1 MQTYNVKLA
10 EGVFVKVNADNPED
24 AVAKAKAE
32 IAKREGSKAYD
43 KVFFDY
49 ETGIQDN
56 RLRAGLSVSEDYMNA
71 DGEFISEKE
80 NYLKQ
85 EVGSSGFVRDSKGS
99 LALTPAGQARLGLE
113 PSDKNIVIDENKAF
127 TSGDFADLA
136 GYAGP
141 ILGAIAAVNPYL
153 RGIKYLRG
161 LLGSRVGR
169 PLLVGAGSAAGKG
182 IEEANEIS
190 RGLQLQNEEELA
202 DLYKREFVIGG
213 IAQGAGEILGGVFAT
228 YFGKTASHGSIRDSK
243 LLMQGYDLTDIFKLD
258 AQIAAREGVD
268 PTNYKASMNAIRKEI
283 KKQKIKP
290 KFTPGIVPQSALG
303 RTIPARGQSIAE
315 AVTGAKPRESRAQ
328 ANLVQMMNSFF
339 QSLGRKNATVDDFIE
354 AGAVGQI
361 AKKELLELQ
370 ANMQK
375 GINVSDEKLDALL
388 RNMVDEMGVSKGL
401 MANGELQSSETLRRA
416 LADDMKKTWDAWKE
430 SNNKLYKK
438 ATEALEGTKVN
449 AGITNALRNSSSKF
463 KSLQDKFDSNDIFA
477 QYSGAYLRL
486 KDLADGKIDNLIQ
499 LKNAKMEF
507 RAVLKDATVGGQ
519 TGGTTYRL
527 AKEVIKEIDQL
538 QKDIV
543 EKTAFVGMKNVSK
556 ADLEQASKAFKAL
569 KAADEDFTNNI
580 DKFSG
585 ALYQNLIRQAKIT
598 GKVDADEVFGFI
610 DNPTSA
616 AKLQEIFT
624 ALGPRADA
632 ARGQLT
638 ALLFKNVIADSIDPV
653 TKLINPVKFT
663 NNIMKYD
670 SKDLGKSTLKELFGP
685 EYSINMGLLREI
697 NILNPKITKKDLD
710 ALIKNIENNP
720 SMFKLGAEPVK
731 KRLPFPN
738 ERGYIGVP
746 AVQIDTGNKILKTI
760 LEKAKIQS
768 SLDNLNKQSFMKNA
782 VNETPERIV
791 ANVFGPGSAKEINYL
806 RTALAD
812 RPEIFAEIQENAMG
826 QLLTKAVST
835 GKLNNSGSLADIFK
849 PNVLRN
855 TLESYGDDTLI
866 AMFGKEQTL
875 ALKALQQS
883 LDLQVGAAK
892 GLTAGGIVAGAIGA
906 QALNISLLPTIVGL
920 KIFGNVFANPK
931 IVKLMA
937 NTDQTSTMIV
947 IDAFEKAARLYAAQS
962 IAEQSE
968 DIESA
973 VIQQLREQ
981 LQGEENQ
988 ERNKLIQE
996 QIQEVT
1002 KPIPTSVP
1010 DLPDIIPT
1018 SAPARRQNISRS
1030 LLGSPANE
1038 DIARSLNLI
1047 A

>member
-24 AVAKAKAE
+24 ATAKAKAE
-32 IAKREGSKAYD
+32 IAKRQGSIAYD
-43 KVFFDY
+43 KVYFDY
-49 ETGIQDN
+49 DTGIQDN
-56 RLRAGLSVSEDYMNA
+56 RLRAGLSVAEDYMNE

-85 EVGSSGFVRDSKGS
+85 EVGSDGFIRDSKGS
-99 LALTPAGQARLGLE
+99 IALTPIGQARLGLE
-113 PSDKNIVIDENKAF
+113 PSNKNIVIDENKAF
-127 TSGDFADLA
+127 TSGDFADMA

-153 RGIKYLRG
+153 RGIKYLRC

-182 IEEANEIS
+182 VEEANEIA
-190 RGLQLQNEEELA
+190 RGVQLQNEEELA
-202 DLYKREFVIGG
+202 NLYKREFLIGG
-213 IAQGAGEILGGVFAT
+213 IAQGAGEVLGGVFAT
-228 YFGKTASHGSIRDSK
+228 YFGKTATHGAIRDSK
-243 LLMQGYDLTDIFKLD
+243 LIMQGYDLTDIFKLD

-268 PTNYKASMNAIRKEI
+268 PTNYKASINAIQKEI

-315 AVTGAKPRESRAQ
+315 AVTGAKPRENRAQ

-354 AGAVGQI
+354 SGAVGQI
-361 AKKELLELQ
+361 AKKELLDIQ
-370 ANMQK
+370 SNMQK
-375 GINVSDEKLDALL
+375 GIQVSDEKLDSLL
-388 RNMVDEMGVSKGL
+388 RLMVDEMGVSKGL
-401 MANGELQSSETLRRA
+401 MANGQLQSSENLRRA
-416 LADDMKKTWDAWKE
+416 LSDEMKKIWDAWNK
-430 SNNKLYKK
+430 SNNKMYES
-438 ATEALEGTKVN
+438 ATAALQGTKVN
-449 AGITNALRNSSSKF
+449 TGISAALKNSASRF
-463 KSLQDKFDSNDIFA
+463 KDLQNKFDSDDVFA
-477 QYSGAYLRL
+477 QYSGAYVKL
-486 KDLADGKIDNLIQ
+486 KDLAEGQIDNLTQ

-507 RAVLKDATVGGQ
+507 RAVLKDATVSGK

-527 AKEVIKEIDQL
+527 AKEVIEEIDQL
-538 QKDIV
+538 QKDIIN
-543 EKTAFVGMKNVSK
+543 KKAFVGMDDITK
-556 ADLEQASKAFKAL
+556 ADINEASKAFKLLAE
-569 KAADEDFTNNI
+569 ADNDFAKNI

-585 ALYQNLIRQAKIT
+585 ALYQNIIRQAKTT
-598 GKVDADEVFGFI
+598 GKVDVDEVFGFI
-610 DNPTSA
+610 DNPTSS
-616 AKLQEIFT
+616 AKLQEIFA
-624 ALGPRADA
+624 ALGPKADS

-663 NNIMKYD
+663 TNIMKYD
-670 SKDLGKSTLKELFGP
+670 SKEFGKSTLKELFGP
-685 EYSINMGLLREI
+685 EYNVNMGLLREI
-697 NILNPKITKKDLD
+697 NILNPKITKKDLN
-710 ALIKNIENNP
+710 ALINNIETNP
-720 SMFKLGAEPVK
+720 SMFRLGMDPVVK
-731 KRLPFPN
+731 TGNVLDREGTKVLQ
-738 ERGYIGVP
+738 V
-746 AVQIDTGNKILKTI
+746 DTGNQILKTI

-768 SLDNLNKQSFMKNA
+768 SLDDLNKQSFMKNA
-782 VNETPERIV
+782 LNDTPERIV

-806 RTALAD
+806 KAALAD
-812 RPEIFAEIQENAMG
+812 TPETFKQIQENAMG

-835 GKLNNSGSLADIFK
+835 GKLSSSGKLADIFK

-883 LDLQVGAAK
+883 LDLQVGAAQ

-906 QALNISLLPTIVGL
+906 QALNISLLPTIVAL
-920 KIFGNVFANPK
+920 KIFGNVFANPR

-937 NTDQTSTMIV
+937 NTDQTSTMMV
-947 IDAFEKAARLYAAQS
+947 IDAFEKAARLASAQAVAQQSEDAQS
-962 IAEQSE
+962 IIME
-968 DIESA
+968 
-973 VIQQLREQ
+973 QLREQ
-981 LQGEENQ
+981 LEGEGNQ
-988 ERNKLIQE
+988 ERNTKIKE
-996 QIQEVT
+996 QVQGITNQ
-1002 KPIPTSVP
+1002 IPTTVP

-1018 SAPARRQNISRS
+1018 AAPPINRQNISRS

-1038 DIARSLNLI
+1038 DIARSLNQI

>member
-24 AVAKAKAE
+24 AKAKAKAE
-32 IAKREGSKAYD
+32 IAKRQGSIAYD
-43 KVFFDY
+43 KVYFDY
-49 ETGIQDN
+49 DTGIQDN
-56 RLRAGLSVSEDYMNA
+56 RLRAGLSVAEDYLNE

-85 EVGSSGFVRDSKGS
+85 EVGSDGFIRDSKGS
-99 LALTPAGQARLGLE
+99 IALTPIGQARLGLE

-127 TSGDFADLA
+127 TSGDFADMA

-161 LLGSRVGR
+161 LLGSRIGR
-169 PLLVGAGSAAGKG
+169 PLLVGTGSAAGKG
-182 IEEANEIS
+182 IEEANEIA
-190 RGLQLQNEEELA
+190 RGVQLQNEEELA
-202 DLYKREFVIGG
+202 NLYKREFLIGG
-213 IAQGAGEILGGVFAT
+213 IAQGAGEVLGGVFAT
-228 YFGKTASHGSIRDSK
+228 YFGKTATHGAVRDSK
-243 LLMQGYDLTDIFKLD
+243 LIMQGYDLTDIFKLD

-268 PTNYKASMNAIRKEI
+268 PTNYKASMNAIQKEI

-315 AVTGAKPRESRAQ
+315 AVTGAKPRENRAQ

-354 AGAVGQI
+354 SGAVGQI
-361 AKKELLELQ
+361 AKKELLEIQ

-388 RNMVDEMGVSKGL
+388 RLMVDEMGVSKGL
-401 MANGELQSSETLRRA
+401 MANGQLQSSETLRRA
-416 LADDMKKTWDAWKE
+416 LSDEMKKIWDAWNT
-430 SNNKLYKK
+430 SNNKMYESATK
-438 ATEALEGTKVN
+438 ALQGTKVN
-449 AGITNALRNSSSKF
+449 TGISLALKNSASRF
-463 KSLQDKFDSNDIFA
+463 KDLQNKFDSNDIFA
-477 QYSGAYLRL
+477 QYSGAYSRL
-486 KDLADGKIDNLIQ
+486 KDLADGQIDNLTQ

-507 RAVLKDATVGGQ
+507 RAVLKDATVRGQ

-527 AKEVIKEIDQL
+527 AKEVIEEIDQL
-538 QKDIV
+538 QKDIIS
-543 EKTAFVGMKNVSK
+543 KKAFVGMDDITK
-556 ADLEQASKAFKAL
+556 ADIDAASSAFKL
-569 KAADEDFTNNI
+569 LQKADNDFAKNI

-585 ALYQNLIRQAKIT
+585 TLYQNIIRQAKTT
-598 GKVDADEVFGFI
+598 GKVDVDEVFGFI
-610 DNPTSA
+610 DNPTSS
-616 AKLQEIFT
+616 AKLQEIFA
-624 ALGPRADA
+624 ALGPKADA

-663 NNIMKYD
+663 TNIMKYD
-670 SKDLGKSTLKELFGP
+670 SKEFGKSTLKELFGP
-685 EYSINMGLLREI
+685 DYNLNMGLLREI
-697 NILNPKITKKDLD
+697 NILNPKITKKDLN
-710 ALIKNIENNP
+710 ALINNIETNP
-720 SMFKLGAEPVK
+720 SMFRLGMDPVVK
-731 KRLPFPN
+731 TGNVLDK
-738 ERGYIGVP
+738 EGVKILQ
-746 AVQIDTGNKILKTI
+746 VDTGNQILKAI

-768 SLDNLNKQSFMKNA
+768 SLDDLNKQSFMKNA
-782 VNETPERIV
+782 LNDTPERIV
-791 ANVFGPGSAKEINYL
+791 ANIFGPGSAKEINYL
-806 RTALAD
+806 KAALAD
-812 RPEIFAEIQENAMG
+812 TPETFKQMQENAMG
-826 QLLTKAVST
+826 QLLSKAVST
-835 GKLNNSGSLADIFK
+835 GKLNNSGSVADIFK

-906 QALNISLLPTIVGL
+906 QALNISLLPTIVAL

-937 NTDQTSTMIV
+937 NTDQTSTMMV
-947 IDAFEKAARLYAAQS
+947 IDAFEKAARLASAQA

-968 DIESA
+968 DVQTS
-973 VIQQLREQ
+973 VIQELQKQL
-981 LQGEENQ
+981 GDEENQ
-988 ERNKLIQE
+988 ERANIIKDQVQGI
-996 QIQEVT
+996 VP
-1002 KPIPTSVP
+1002 KIPTVIP
-1010 DLPDIIPT
+1010 DLPEITPT
-1018 SAPARRQNISRS
+1018 SAPIDRTNISRS

-1038 DIARSLNLI
+1038 DIARSLNQI

>member
-24 AVAKAKAE
+24 ATAKAKAE
-32 IAKREGSKAYD
+32 IAKRQGSIAYD
-43 KVFFDY
+43 KVYFDY
-49 ETGIQDN
+49 DTGIQDN
-56 RLRAGLSVSEDYMNA
+56 RLRAGLSVAEDYMNE

-85 EVGSSGFVRDSKGS
+85 EVGSDGFIRDSKGS
-99 LALTPAGQARLGLE
+99 IALTPIGQARLGLE
-113 PSDKNIVIDENKAF
+113 PSNKNIVIDENKAF
-127 TSGDFADLA
+127 TSGDFADMA

-182 IEEANEIS
+182 VEEANEIA
-190 RGLQLQNEEELA
+190 RGVQLQNEEELA
-202 DLYKREFVIGG
+202 NLYKREFLIGG
-213 IAQGAGEILGGVFAT
+213 IAQGAGEVLGGVFAT
-228 YFGKTASHGSIRDSK
+228 YFGKTATHGAIRDSK
-243 LLMQGYDLTDIFKLD
+243 LIMQGYDLTDIFKLD

-268 PTNYKASMNAIRKEI
+268 PTNYKASINAIQKEI

-315 AVTGAKPRESRAQ
+315 AVTGAKPRENRAQ

-354 AGAVGQI
+354 SGAVGQI
-361 AKKELLELQ
+361 AKKELLDIQ
-370 ANMQK
+370 SNMQK
-375 GINVSDEKLDALL
+375 GIQVSDEKLDSLL
-388 RNMVDEMGVSKGL
+388 RLMVDEMGVSKGL
-401 MANGELQSSETLRRA
+401 MANGQLQSSENLRRA
-416 LADDMKKTWDAWKE
+416 LSDEMKKIWDAWNK
-430 SNNKLYKK
+430 SNNKMYESATK
-438 ATEALEGTKVN
+438 ALQGTKVN
-449 AGITNALRNSSSKF
+449 TGISLALKNSASRF
-463 KSLQDKFDSNDIFA
+463 KDLQNKFDSDDVFA
-477 QYSGAYLRL
+477 QYSGAYVKL
-486 KDLADGKIDNLIQ
+486 KDLAEGQIDNLTQ

-507 RAVLKDATVGGQ
+507 RAVLKDATVSGK

-527 AKEVIKEIDQL
+527 AKEVIEEIDQL
-538 QKDIV
+538 QKDIIN
-543 EKTAFVGMKNVSK
+543 KKAFVGMDDITK
-556 ADLEQASKAFKAL
+556 ADINEASKAFTLLAKA
-569 KAADEDFTNNI
+569 DNDFAKNI

-585 ALYQNLIRQAKIT
+585 TLYQNIIRQAKTT
-598 GKVDADEVFGFI
+598 GKVDVDEVFGFI
-610 DNPTSA
+610 DNPTSS
-616 AKLQEIFT
+616 AKLQEIFA
-624 ALGPRADA
+624 ALGPKADS

-663 NNIMKYD
+663 TNIMKYD
-670 SKDLGKSTLKELFGP
+670 SKEFGKSTLKELFGP
-685 EYSINMGLLREI
+685 EYNVNMGLLREI
-697 NILNPKITKKDLD
+697 NILNPKITKKDLN
-710 ALIKNIENNP
+710 ALINNIETNP
-720 SMFKLGAEPVK
+720 SMFRLGMDPVVK
-731 KRLPFPN
+731 TGNVLDREGTKVLQ
-738 ERGYIGVP
+738 V
-746 AVQIDTGNKILKTI
+746 DTGNQILKTI

-768 SLDNLNKQSFMKNA
+768 SLDDLNKQSFMKNA
-782 VNETPERIV
+782 LNDTPEKIV

-806 RTALAD
+806 KAALAD
-812 RPEIFAEIQENAMG
+812 TPETFKQIQENAMG

-835 GKLNNSGSLADIFK
+835 GKLSSSGKLADIFK

-883 LDLQVGAAK
+883 LDLQVGAAQ

-906 QALNISLLPTIVGL
+906 QALNISLLPTIVAL
-920 KIFGNVFANPK
+920 KIFGNVFANPR

-937 NTDQTSTMIV
+937 NTDQTSTMMV
-947 IDAFEKAARLYAAQS
+947 IDAFEKAARLASAQAVAQQSEDAQS
-962 IAEQSE
+962 IIME
-968 DIESA
+968 
-973 VIQQLREQ
+973 QLREQ
-981 LQGEENQ
+981 LEGEGNQ
-988 ERNKLIQE
+988 ERNTKIKE
-996 QIQEVT
+996 QVQGITNQ
-1002 KPIPTSVP
+1002 IPTTVP

-1018 SAPARRQNISRS
+1018 AAPPINRQNISRS

-1038 DIARSLNLI
+1038 DIARSLNQI

>member
-527 AKEVIKEIDQL
+527 AKEVIKEIDEL
-538 QKDIV
+538 QKNIV

-632 ARGQLT
+632 VRGQLT

-685 EYSINMGLLREI
+685 EYSINMGLC
-697 NILNPKITKKDLD
+697 
-710 ALIKNIENNP
+710 
-720 SMFKLGAEPVK
+720 
-731 KRLPFPN
+731 
-738 ERGYIGVP
+738 
-746 AVQIDTGNKILKTI
+746 
-760 LEKAKIQS
+760 EK
-768 SLDNLNKQSFMKNA
+768 
-782 VNETPERIV
+782 
-791 ANVFGPGSAKEINYL
+791 
-806 RTALAD
+806 
-812 RPEIFAEIQENAMG
+812 
-826 QLLTKAVST
+826 
-835 GKLNNSGSLADIFK
+835 
-849 PNVLRN
+849 
-855 TLESYGDDTLI
+855 
-866 AMFGKEQTL
+866 
-875 ALKALQQS
+875 
-883 LDLQVGAAK
+883 
-892 GLTAGGIVAGAIGA
+892 
-906 QALNISLLPTIVGL
+906 
-920 KIFGNVFANPK
+920 
-931 IVKLMA
+931 
-937 NTDQTSTMIV
+937 
-947 IDAFEKAARLYAAQS
+947 
-962 IAEQSE
+962 
-968 DIESA
+968 
-973 VIQQLREQ
+973 
-981 LQGEENQ
+981 
-988 ERNKLIQE
+988 
-996 QIQEVT
+996 
-1002 KPIPTSVP
+1002 
-1010 DLPDIIPT
+1010 
-1018 SAPARRQNISRS
+1018 
-1030 LLGSPANE
+1030 
-1038 DIARSLNLI
+1038 
-1047 A
+1047 

>member
-24 AVAKAKAE
+24 ATAKAKAE
-32 IAKREGSKAYD
+32 IAKRQGSIAYD
-43 KVFFDY
+43 KVYFDY
-49 ETGIQDN
+49 DTGIQDN
-56 RLRAGLSVSEDYMNA
+56 RLRAGLSVAEDYMNE

-85 EVGSSGFVRDSKGS
+85 EVGSDGFIRDSKGS
-99 LALTPAGQARLGLE
+99 IALTPIGQARLGLE
-113 PSDKNIVIDENKAF
+113 PSNKNIVIDENKAF
-127 TSGDFADLA
+127 TSGDFADMA

-182 IEEANEIS
+182 VEEANEIA
-190 RGLQLQNEEELA
+190 RGVQLQNEEELA
-202 DLYKREFVIGG
+202 NLYKREFLIGG
-213 IAQGAGEILGGVFAT
+213 IAQGAGEVLGGVFAT
-228 YFGKTASHGSIRDSK
+228 YFGKTATHGAIRDSK
-243 LLMQGYDLTDIFKLD
+243 LIMQGYDLTDIFKLD

-268 PTNYKASMNAIRKEI
+268 PTNYKASINAIQKEI

-315 AVTGAKPRESRAQ
+315 AVTGAKPRENRAQ

-354 AGAVGQI
+354 SGAVGQI
-361 AKKELLELQ
+361 AKKELLDIQ
-370 ANMQK
+370 SNMQK
-375 GINVSDEKLDALL
+375 GIQVSDEKLDSLL
-388 RNMVDEMGVSKGL
+388 RLMVDEMGVSKGL
-401 MANGELQSSETLRRA
+401 MANGQLQSSENLRRA
-416 LADDMKKTWDAWKE
+416 LSDEMKKIWDAWNK
-430 SNNKLYKK
+430 SNNKMYES
-438 ATEALEGTKVN
+438 ATAALQGTKVN
-449 AGITNALRNSSSKF
+449 TGISAALKNSASRF
-463 KSLQDKFDSNDIFA
+463 KDLQNKFDSDDVFA
-477 QYSGAYLRL
+477 QYSGAYVKL
-486 KDLADGKIDNLIQ
+486 KDLAEGQIDNLTQ

-507 RAVLKDATVGGQ
+507 RAVLKDATVSGK

-527 AKEVIKEIDQL
+527 AKEVIEEIDQL
-538 QKDIV
+538 QKDIIN
-543 EKTAFVGMKNVSK
+543 KKAFVGMDDITK
-556 ADLEQASKAFKAL
+556 ADINEASKAFTLLAKA
-569 KAADEDFTNNI
+569 DNDFAKNI

-585 ALYQNLIRQAKIT
+585 TLYQNIIRQAKTT
-598 GKVDADEVFGFI
+598 GKVDVDEVFGFI
-610 DNPTSA
+610 DNPTSS
-616 AKLQEIFT
+616 AKLQEIFA
-624 ALGPRADA
+624 ALGPKADS

-663 NNIMKYD
+663 TNIMKYD
-670 SKDLGKSTLKELFGP
+670 SKEFGKSTLKELFGP
-685 EYSINMGLLREI
+685 EYNVNMGLLREI
-697 NILNPKITKKDLD
+697 NILNPKITKKDLN
-710 ALIKNIENNP
+710 ALINNIETNP
-720 SMFKLGAEPVK
+720 SMFRLGMDPVVK
-731 KRLPFPN
+731 TGNVLDREGTKVLQ
-738 ERGYIGVP
+738 V
-746 AVQIDTGNKILKTI
+746 DTGNQILKTI

-768 SLDNLNKQSFMKNA
+768 SLDDLNKQSFMKNA
-782 VNETPERIV
+782 LNDTPEKIV

-806 RTALAD
+806 KAALAD
-812 RPEIFAEIQENAMG
+812 TPETFKQIQENAMG

-835 GKLNNSGSLADIFK
+835 GKLSSSGKLADIFK

-883 LDLQVGAAK
+883 LDLQVGAAQ

-906 QALNISLLPTIVGL
+906 QALNISLLPTIVAL

-937 NTDQTSTMIV
+937 NTDQTSTMMV
-947 IDAFEKAARLYAAQS
+947 IDAFEKAARLASAQAVAQQSEDAQS
-962 IAEQSE
+962 IIME
-968 DIESA
+968 
-973 VIQQLREQ
+973 QLREQ
-981 LQGEENQ
+981 LEGEGNQ
-988 ERNKLIQE
+988 ERNTKIKE
-996 QIQEVT
+996 QVQGITNQ
-1002 KPIPTSVP
+1002 IPTTVP

-1018 SAPARRQNISRS
+1018 AAPPINRQNISRS

-1038 DIARSLNLI
+1038 DIARSLNQI

>member
-24 AVAKAKAE
+24 ATAKAKAE
-32 IAKREGSKAYD
+32 IAKRQGSIAYD
-43 KVFFDY
+43 KVYFDY
-49 ETGIQDN
+49 DTGIQDN
-56 RLRAGLSVSEDYMNA
+56 RLRAGLSVAEDYMNE

-85 EVGSSGFVRDSKGS
+85 EVGSDGFIRDSKGS
-99 LALTPAGQARLGLE
+99 IALTPIGQARLGLE
-113 PSDKNIVIDENKAF
+113 PSNKNIVIDENKAF
-127 TSGDFADLA
+127 TSGDFADMA

-182 IEEANEIS
+182 VEEANEIA
-190 RGLQLQNEEELA
+190 RGVQLQNEEELA
-202 DLYKREFVIGG
+202 NLYKREFLIGG
-213 IAQGAGEILGGVFAT
+213 IAQGAGEVLGGVFAT
-228 YFGKTASHGSIRDSK
+228 YFGKTATHGAIRDSK
-243 LLMQGYDLTDIFKLD
+243 LIMQGYDLTDIFKLD

-268 PTNYKASMNAIRKEI
+268 PTNYKASINAIQKEI

-315 AVTGAKPRESRAQ
+315 AVTGAKPRENRAQ

-354 AGAVGQI
+354 SGAVGQI
-361 AKKELLELQ
+361 AKKELLDIQ
-370 ANMQK
+370 SNMQK
-375 GINVSDEKLDALL
+375 GIQVSDEKLDSLL
-388 RNMVDEMGVSKGL
+388 RLMVDEMGVSKGL
-401 MANGELQSSETLRRA
+401 MANGQLQSSENLRRA
-416 LADDMKKTWDAWKE
+416 LSDEMKKIWDAWNK
-430 SNNKLYKK
+430 SNNKMYES
-438 ATEALEGTKVN
+438 ATAALQGTKVN
-449 AGITNALRNSSSKF
+449 TGISAALKNSASRF
-463 KSLQDKFDSNDIFA
+463 KDLQNKFDSDDVFA
-477 QYSGAYLRL
+477 QYSGAYVKL
-486 KDLADGKIDNLIQ
+486 KDLAEGQIDNLTQ

-507 RAVLKDATVGGQ
+507 RAVLKDATVSGK

-527 AKEVIKEIDQL
+527 AKEVIEEIDQL
-538 QKDIV
+538 QKDIIN
-543 EKTAFVGMKNVSK
+543 KKAFVGMDDITK
-556 ADLEQASKAFKAL
+556 ADINEASKAFTLLAKA
-569 KAADEDFTNNI
+569 DNDFAKNI

-585 ALYQNLIRQAKIT
+585 TLYQNIIRQAKTT
-598 GKVDADEVFGFI
+598 GKVDVDEVFGFI
-610 DNPTSA
+610 DNPTSS
-616 AKLQEIFT
+616 AKLQEIFA
-624 ALGPRADA
+624 ALGPKADS

-663 NNIMKYD
+663 TNIMKYD
-670 SKDLGKSTLKELFGP
+670 SKEFGKSTLKELFGP
-685 EYSINMGLLREI
+685 EYNVNMGLLREI
-697 NILNPKITKKDLD
+697 NILNPKITKKDLN
-710 ALIKNIENNP
+710 ALINNIETNP
-720 SMFKLGAEPVK
+720 SMFRLGMDPVVK
-731 KRLPFPN
+731 TGNVLDREGTKVLQ
-738 ERGYIGVP
+738 V
-746 AVQIDTGNKILKTI
+746 DTGNQILKTI

-768 SLDNLNKQSFMKNA
+768 SLDDLNKQSFMKNA
-782 VNETPERIV
+782 LNDTPERIV

-806 RTALAD
+806 KAALAD
-812 RPEIFAEIQENAMG
+812 TPETFKQIQENAMG

-835 GKLNNSGSLADIFK
+835 GKLSSSGKLADIFK

-883 LDLQVGAAK
+883 LDLQVGAAQ

-906 QALNISLLPTIVGL
+906 QALNISLLPTIVAL

-937 NTDQTSTMIV
+937 NTDQTSTMMV
-947 IDAFEKAARLYAAQS
+947 IDAFEKAARLASAQAVAQQSEDAQS
-962 IAEQSE
+962 IIME
-968 DIESA
+968 
-973 VIQQLREQ
+973 QLREQ
-981 LQGEENQ
+981 LEGEGNQ
-988 ERNKLIQE
+988 ERNTKIKE
-996 QIQEVT
+996 QVQGITNQ
-1002 KPIPTSVP
+1002 IPTTVP

-1018 SAPARRQNISRS
+1018 AAPPINRQNISRS

-1038 DIARSLNLI
+1038 DIARSLNQI

>member
-24 AVAKAKAE
+24 ATAKAKAE
-32 IAKREGSKAYD
+32 IAKRQGSIAYD
-43 KVFFDY
+43 KVYFDY
-49 ETGIQDN
+49 DTGIQDN
-56 RLRAGLSVSEDYMNA
+56 RLRAGLSVAEDYLNE

-85 EVGSSGFVRDSKGS
+85 EVGSDGFIRDSKGS
-99 LALTPAGQARLGLE
+99 IALTPIGQARLGLE

-127 TSGDFADLA
+127 TSGDFADMA

-161 LLGSRVGR
+161 LLGSRIGR

-182 IEEANEIS
+182 VEEANEIA
-190 RGLQLQNEEELA
+190 RGVQLQNEEELA
-202 DLYKREFVIGG
+202 NLYKREFLIGG
-213 IAQGAGEILGGVFAT
+213 IAQGAGEVLGGVFST
-228 YFGKTASHGSIRDSK
+228 YFGKTASHGAIRDSK
-243 LLMQGYDLTDIFKLD
+243 FLMQGYDLTDIFKID
-258 AQIAAREGVD
+258 AQIAAREGLD
-268 PTNYKASMNAIRKEI
+268 PTNYKASASQVMKEI

-290 KFTPGIVPQSALG
+290 KFTPGIVTQAALG
-303 RTIPARGQSIAE
+303 RTIPARGQSISE
-315 AVTGAKPRESRAQ
+315 AVTGAKPRENRAQ

-354 AGAVGQI
+354 SGAVGQI
-361 AKKELLELQ
+361 AKKELLKVQ
-370 ANMQK
+370 ADMQK

-388 RNMVDEMGVSKGL
+388 RLMVDEMGVSKHL
-401 MANGELQSSETLRRA
+401 MMNGQLQSSETLRRA
-416 LADDMKKTWDAWKE
+416 LSDEMKKIWDAWNT
-430 SNNKLYKK
+430 SNNKMYESATK
-438 ATEALEGTKVN
+438 ALQGTKVN
-449 AGITNALRNSSSKF
+449 KGITDALQQSASRFQN
-463 KSLQDKFDSNDIFA
+463 LQNKFDSNDIFA
-477 QYSGAYLRL
+477 QYSGAYARL
-486 KDLADGKIDNLIQ
+486 KDLADGQINNLTQ

-507 RAVLKDATVGGQ
+507 RAVLKDATVRGQ

-527 AKEVIKEIDQL
+527 AKEVIEEIDQL
-538 QKDIV
+538 QKDIIS
-543 EKTAFVGMKNVSK
+543 KKAFVGMDDITK
-556 ADLEQASKAFKAL
+556 ADIDAASSAFKL
-569 KAADEDFTNNI
+569 LQKADNDFAKNI

-585 ALYQNLIRQAKIT
+585 TLYQNIIRQAKTT
-598 GKVDADEVFGFI
+598 GKVDVDEVFGFI

-616 AKLQEIFT
+616 TKLQEIFA
-624 ALGPRADA
+624 ALGPKADS

-663 NNIMKYD
+663 TNIMKYD
-670 SKDLGKSTLKELFGP
+670 SKEFGKSTLKELFGP
-685 EYSINMGLLREI
+685 DYNLNMGLLREI
-697 NILNPKITKKDLD
+697 NILNPKITKKDLN
-710 ALIKNIENNP
+710 ALINNIETNP
-720 SMFKLGAEPVK
+720 SMFKLGADPDFK
-731 KRLPFPN
+731 
-738 ERGYIGVP
+738 
-746 AVQIDTGNKILKTI
+746 TGNVAKGQETARILQVRAGNVILKTL
-760 LEKAKIQS
+760 LEKSKIQS

-782 VNETPERIV
+782 LNDSPEKIV

-806 RTALAD
+806 KAALAD
-812 RPEIFAEIQENAMG
+812 TPETFKQIQENAMG
-826 QLLTKAVST
+826 QLLSKAVST
-835 GKLNNSGSLADIFK
+835 GKLTNSGSLADIFK

-906 QALNISLLPTIVGL
+906 QALNISLLPTIVAL
-920 KIFGNVFANPK
+920 KIFGNVFANPR

-937 NTDQTSTMIV
+937 NTDQTSTMMV
-947 IDAFEKAARLYAAQS
+947 IDAFEKAARLASAQA

-968 DIESA
+968 DVQTS
-973 VIQQLREQ
+973 VIQELQKQL
-981 LQGEENQ
+981 GDEENQ
-988 ERNKLIQE
+988 ERANIIKDQVQGI
-996 QIQEVT
+996 VP
-1002 KPIPTSVP
+1002 KIPTVIP
-1010 DLPDIIPT
+1010 DLPEITPT
-1018 SAPARRQNISRS
+1018 SAPIDRTNISRS

-1038 DIARSLNLI
+1038 DIARSLNQI

>member
-24 AVAKAKAE
+24 AKAKAKAVV
-32 IAKREGSKAYD
+32 AKRQGSIAYD
-43 KVFFDY
+43 KVYFDY
-49 ETGIQDN
+49 DTGIQDN
-56 RLRAGLSVSEDYMNA
+56 RLRAGLSVAEDYLNE

-85 EVGSSGFVRDSKGS
+85 EVGSEGFIRDSKGS
-99 LALTPAGQARLGLE
+99 IALTPIGQARLGLE

-127 TSGDFADLA
+127 TSGDFADMA

-161 LLGSRVGR
+161 LLGSRIGR

-182 IEEANEIS
+182 VEEANEIV
-190 RGLQLQNEEELA
+190 RGVQLQNEEELA
-202 DLYKREFVIGG
+202 NLYKREFLIGG
-213 IAQGAGEILGGVFAT
+213 IAQGAGEVLGGVFAT
-228 YFGKTASHGSIRDSK
+228 YFGKTASHGAIRDSK
-243 LLMQGYDLTDIFKLD
+243 FLMQGYDLTDIFKID
-258 AQIAAREGVD
+258 AQIAAREGLD
-268 PTNYKASMNAIRKEI
+268 PTNYKASASQVMKEI

-303 RTIPARGQSIAE
+303 KPLVARTQSIAE
-315 AVTGAKPRESRAQ
+315 AVTGAKPRESKAQ

-354 AGAVGQI
+354 SGAVGQI
-361 AKKELLELQ
+361 AKKELLMIQ

-375 GINVSDEKLDALL
+375 NINVSDEKLDALL
-388 RNMVDEMGVSKGL
+388 RLMVDEMGVSKGL
-401 MANGELQSSETLRRA
+401 MANGQLQSAETLRRA
-416 LADDMKKTWDAWKE
+416 LSDDMYKTWKAWYT
-430 SNNKLYKK
+430 SNQKMYDV
-438 ATEALEGTKVN
+438 AEEALQGTKLN
-449 AGITNALRNSSSKF
+449 EGIEKALVQSSQRF
-463 KSLQDKFDSNDIFA
+463 KDLQIKFDSDDIFA
-477 QYSGAYLRL
+477 QYSGAYVKL
-486 KDLADGKIDNLIQ
+486 KDLADGNIKNIKQ
-499 LKNAKMEF
+499 LVEAKTEF
-507 RAVLKDATVGGQ
+507 KAVLQDAAVRGK

-527 AKEVIKEIDQL
+527 AKDVIKEIDNL
-538 QKDIV
+538 KERIKN
-543 EKTAFVGMKNVSK
+543 KTAFVGMNISK
-556 ADLEQASKAFKAL
+556 ADLNKASKSL
-569 KAADEDFTNNI
+569 ELLEDAHQDYSKNI

-585 ALYQNLIRQAKIT
+585 TIYQNIIRQANLHGKI
-598 GKVDADEVFGFI
+598 DADEVFGFI
-610 DNPTSA
+610 DNPTSS
-616 AKLQEIFT
+616 AKLQEIFA

-663 NNIMKYD
+663 TNIMKYD
-670 SKDLGKSTLKELFGP
+670 SKEFGKSTLKELFGP
-685 EYSINMGLLREI
+685 EYNVNMGLLREI
-697 NILNPKITKKDLD
+697 NILNPKITKKDLN
-710 ALIKNIENNP
+710 ALINNIETNP
-720 SMFKLGAEPVK
+720 SMFRLGMDPVVK
-731 KRLPFPN
+731 TGNVLDK
-738 ERGYIGVP
+738 EGVKILQ
-746 AVQIDTGNKILKTI
+746 VDTGNQILKAI

-782 VNETPERIV
+782 LNDSPERIV

-806 RTALAD
+806 KAALAD
-812 RPEIFAEIQENAMG
+812 SPETFKQIQENAMG

-835 GKLNNSGSLADIFK
+835 GKLTSSSKLADIFK

-883 LDLQVGAAK
+883 LDLQVDAAK

-906 QALNISLLPTIVGL
+906 QALNIALVPLIVGL
-920 KIFGNVFANPK
+920 KIFSNVFANPR
-931 IVKLMA
+931 IVRLMA
-937 NTDQTSTMIV
+937 NTDQTSTMMV
-947 IDAFEKAARLYAAQS
+947 IDAFEKAARLASAQA

-968 DIESA
+968 DVQTS
-973 VIQQLREQ
+973 VIQELQKQLGDEQ
-981 LQGEENQ
+981 NQ
-988 ERNKLIQE
+988 ERASIIKE
-996 QIQEVT
+996 QVQGIVP
-1002 KPIPTSVP
+1002 KIPTAIP
-1010 DLPDIIPT
+1010 DLPEITPT
-1018 SAPARRQNISRS
+1018 SAPIDRTNISRS

-1038 DIARSLNLI
+1038 DIARSLNQI